1 MFAPSG
7 VFKFLLRFKIKHIS
21 FWLLLVLLTC
31 TGCGKHRKSFIA
43 RNWHSFL
50 SLFNGYYNANIKH
63 KEGARETEKAYKV
76 NQDGLIPVFAWDTD
90 GSAGASN
97 FDESIKKCD
106 IVIFKHPYG
115 KWIDD
120 CRYLNGRSNFF
131 KHNSATATLN
141 FEYILAAFPK
151 SDLVPE
157 VKVWLAK
164 SYYLQGYPDKSLA
177 YLDKNLKK
185 STLNKKLRGE
195 AAVLEATILAKKE
208 KYDKAV
214 EVLSSNLE
222 FVKGRKQ
229 KARAKYLLAQLYAK
243 AGKFPKAYESYLA
256 CVRMSTDYEL
266 DFNARLQMVR
276 LIAEQPSLSD
286 RNAETAQIL
295 KQLLREE
302 KNKDFLDQIYY
313 EFAMLEFRKNSYDK
327 SLSYLR
333 KSLDHSTKNE
343 RQKALSYYRSG
354 YIFFHNKEDYPQAQ
368 LYFDSAATFVKQ
380 ENPEYKEVKSMAEIL
395 KEYVMHYNNVIN
407 QDSLLTLS
415 GMSETRREQTVDK
428 IIAEEKKKKKE
439 QDDQLKLQK
448 ETQEMNQMMNQQQ
461 AMSGL
466 NNNLSSSSFSFDD
479 PAKVSTGKL
488 QFQRTWG
495 SRKNE
500 DHWRRSKRPNAGI
513 AEVAKEEKK
522 TDPKEEADYWK
533 LKKETYLAAIPTS
546 DAGRKEANRL
556 IDEGYFGLAQIYH
569 KKLDMPEKAIPWY
582 EKLIKRYPESPYF
595 LKSYYALYTI
605 YRDMKAPKANAYR
618 SYILN
623 NHPNSI
629 YARLVRSQDITEEL
643 RRAEQTFDGAYSA
656 LYSIYSSKEYYTVID
671 FSNYILNT
679 FPEKPGFPAV
689 YYLKGLCFGK
699 VGNVDSMKWIYQDLI
714 KSYPESEQAAV
725 AKRTLELLE
734 GGNAKPSAAAPATGE
749 ERFKDFTKNIS
760 PGDEVVV
767 LLPVLNEKL
776 SINDLKIKISDFNT
790 ANFSQDKLTVSGL
803 MYRQFYVSMIQKF
816 GDYRFAWRY
825 VQAVRNDPKL
835 GILAQNPSKQIVF
848 ITRKNLNTCIQKN
861 SLEDY
866 LDFFEK
872 YHPEML
878 AGK

>member
-1 MFAPSG
+1 M
-7 VFKFLLRFKIKHIS
+7 L
-21 FWLLLVLLTC
+21 LLTC
-31 TGCGKHRKSFIA
+31 SGCGKHRKSFVA

-50 SLFNGYYNANIKH
+50 SLFNGYYNANVKH
-63 KEGARETEKAYKV
+63 KEGVKETEKGYKV
-76 NQDGLIPVFAWDTD
+76 NQDGLIPVFAWDTE
-90 GSAGASN
+90 GSAGAAN

-120 CRYLNGRSNFF
+120 CRYLNGRSNFY

-164 SYYLQGYPDKSLA
+164 SYYLQGYNDKALN

-185 STLNKKLRGE
+185 STLSGKLRGE
-195 AAVLEATILAKKE
+195 ASVLEATIFGKKE
-208 KYDKAV
+208 KYDKAI
-214 EVLSSNLE
+214 EVLSSNLGY
-222 FVKGRKQ
+222 VKGRKQ
-229 KARAKYLLAQLYAK
+229 KARARYLLAQLYAK

-256 CVRMSTDYEL
+256 CVKMATDYEL

-302 KNKDFLDQIYY
+302 KNKDFLDQIYF
-313 EFAMLEFRKNSYDK
+313 EFAMLEMRKNNYDK
-327 SLSYLR
+327 ALDYLR
-333 KSLDHSTKNE
+333 KSLDNNTKNE

-354 YIFFHNKEDYPQAQ
+354 YILFHNKEDYPQAQ
-368 LYFDSAATFVKQ
+368 LYFDSAATIVKQ
-380 ENPEYKEVKSMAEIL
+380 ENPEYKEVKAMAEIL
-395 KEYVMHYNNVIN
+395 KDYVMHYNNVIL
-407 QDSLLTLS
+407 QDSLLGLS
-415 GMSETRREQTVDK
+415 SMSELRREQTVDK
-428 IIAEEKKKKKE
+428 IIAAEKKKKKE
-439 QDDQLKLQK
+439 QEDLQQQQK
-448 ETQEMNQMMNQQQ
+448 EIQEMNQLMNQQQ
-461 AMSGL
+461 ALSGMG
-466 NNNLSSSSFSFDD
+466 NNLSSSSFSFDD
-479 PAKVSTGKL
+479 PAKVSSGKL

-495 SRKNE
+495 NRKNE
-500 DHWRRSKRPNAGI
+500 DNWRRSKRPNAGI
-513 AEVAKEEKK
+513 SDAVKEEKK
-522 TDPKEEADYWK
+522 PETKDDSEYWK
-533 LKKETYLAAIPTS
+533 LKREKYLAAIPTT
-546 DAGRKEANRL
+546 DAGRKESNRL

-605 YRDMKAPKANAYR
+605 YRDLKAPKANAYR

-643 RRAEQTFDGAYSA
+643 RRAEQTFEGAYNA
-656 LYSIYSSKEYYTVID
+656 LYTIYSNKEFYTVID

-699 VGNVDSMKWIYQDLI
+699 VGNVDSMRWIYQDLI
-714 KSYPESEQAAV
+714 RSYPESEQAAV
-725 AKRTLELLE
+725 AKRTLELLD
-734 GGNAKPSAAAPATGE
+734 GVSTKAGPAAAPTGE
-749 ERFKDFTKNIS
+749 DRFKDFTKNIS

-767 LLPVLNEKL
+767 IIPVVNEKL
-776 SINDLKIKISDFNT
+776 NINELKIKISDFNG

-803 MYRQFYVSMIQKF
+803 MYKQYYVSLVQKF
-816 GDYRFAWRY
+816 NDYRFAWRY

-835 GILAQNPSKQIVF
+835 GSLAQQPAKQIVF
-848 ITRKNLNTCIQKN
+848 ITRRNLNTCIQKN
-861 SLEDY
+861 NLEDY